1 MPTAAQKVPSQ
12 PPANAQRRSWIARHK
27 ILTVLGVSLVAAIVA
42 GYIFA
47 WPLLKWRFHALLATS
62 LAEIQHSPAAVEKL
76 GEPISIPLQPWPSGR
91 VNSDGKKGDARFD
104 FVVVGSKL
112 SDDKKSNRTA
122 DAVAQLRMTDGQ
134 WGYTE
139 LKLTCDDKT
148 SIDLLPGIQAR
159 DGNDTPKFD
168 AGASQPAVKAPNMSI
183 DIAIPELPAEPGK

>member
-1 MPTAAQKVPSQ
+1 MPTTAQKAPSQ
-12 PPANAQRRSWIARHK
+12 PSASVPQRSWIARHK
-27 ILTVLGVSLVAAIVA
+27 ILTTLGVLLVAAIVA

-91 VNSDGKKGDARFD
+91 VNSDGKKGEARFD
-104 FVVVGSKL
+104 FVVEGSKL
-112 SDDKKSNRTA
+112 SDDKKSNRRA

-139 LKLTCDDKT
+139 LKLTCEDKT
-148 SIDLLPGIQAR
+148 PIDLLPAVQAR
-159 DGNDTPKFD
+159 NGNDTPKFD
-168 AGASQPAVKAPNMSI
+168 PNATQSEVKAPNMSI
-183 DIAIPELPAEPGK
+183 DIAIPDLPAEPGK

>member
-1 MPTAAQKVPSQ
+1 
-12 PPANAQRRSWIARHK
+12 
-27 ILTVLGVSLVAAIVA
+27 LLVAALVA

-62 LAEIQHSPAAVEKL
+62 LAEIQHSPAAADKL

-91 VNSDGKKGDARFD
+91 VHSDGKKGDARFD

-112 SDDKKSNRTA
+112 NDDKSNRKA

-148 SIDLLPGIQAR
+148 HIDLLSAAQAR
-159 DGNDTPKFD
+159 VGNDVPKFD
-168 AGASQPAVKAPNMSI
+168 PNAKQADVKMPDMKMNI
-183 DIAIPELPAEPGK
+183 DIDMNGLPAEPGK

>member
-1 MPTAAQKVPSQ
+1 MPTTTQKAPPQPAASV
-12 PPANAQRRSWIARHK
+12 QRRSWIARHK
-27 ILTVLGVSLVAAIVA
+27 ILATLGVLLVAGLVA

-62 LAEIQHSPAAVEKL
+62 LAEIQHSAAAVEKL

-91 VNSDGKKGDARFD
+91 VHSDGKKGDARFD
-104 FVVVGSKL
+104 FVVTGPKG
-112 SDDKKSNRTA
+112 KA

-139 LKLTCDDKT
+139 LKLTCEGKKP
-148 SIDLLPGIQAR
+148 IDLLPSIQQR

-168 AGASQPAVKAPNMSI
+168 ASVSQPEVKAPNMSI
-183 DIAIPELPAEPGK
+183 DIAIPDLPAEPGK